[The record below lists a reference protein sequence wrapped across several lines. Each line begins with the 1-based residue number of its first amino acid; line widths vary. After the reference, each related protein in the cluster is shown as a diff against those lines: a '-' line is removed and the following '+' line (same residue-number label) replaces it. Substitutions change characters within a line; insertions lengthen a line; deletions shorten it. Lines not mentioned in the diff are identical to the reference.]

1 MVISCAWGRV
11 WVVVAYVS
19 GCARSA
25 QSQSACVVAVVISVA
40 PGAPEFVVLFSSAV
54 PCVVTFSSTG

>member
-1 MVISCAWGRV
+1 M
-11 WVVVAYVS
+11 VVACVS
-19 GCARSA
+19 GCAGSA

-40 PGAPEFVVLFSSAV
+40 PGVPECVVLFSSAV